1 MSAKAMET
9 PLLEGSN
16 PEFQSLE
23 EKIART
29 IEMLKAARE
38 AKTVAERETQRL
50 RKQLNDHDE
59 EFDKLRAEV
68 VSLRKER
75 EEVKSRIERML
86 GRIDELAAEEAA
98 D

>member
-1 MSAKAMET
+1 MSAKAMEA
-9 PLLEGSN
+9 PLLDNSN

-38 AKTVAERETQRL
+38 AKAIAERETHRA
-50 RKQLNDHDE
+50 RKQLKDNEDAFE
-59 EFDKLRAEV
+59 SLRAEV

-75 EEVKSRIERML
+75 EEVKSRIERMME
-86 GRIDELAAEEAA
+86 RIDELAAEEAA

>member
-1 MSAKAMET
+1 MSAKTMEA

-16 PEFQSLE
+16 PEFQTLE

-38 AKTVAERETQRL
+38 AKTVAERETHRL
-50 RKQLNDHDE
+50 RKQLKEHED
-59 EFDKLRAEV
+59 EFDGLRVEV

-75 EEVKSRIERML
+75 EEVKSRIERMM
-86 GRIDELAAEEAA
+86 GRIDELVAEEAA